1 MAYVLVVD
9 DDEDIAKAEATVLE
23 NMGHEVRLEF
33 SIDGAIESIKA
44 RKPDLMVLDVMFP
57 ENASAGFDLARRMK
71 DYLGE
76 GESVPILMVTAVNLA
91 FPFGFGAG
99 DIDEEWL
106 PITDFIEKPV
116 DLAYLCSK
124 VDALLAGG
132 KSETGDGG

>member
-9 DDEDIAKAEATVLE
+9 DDEDIAKAEAIVLE
-23 NMGHEVRLEF
+23 KAGHEVRVEL
-33 SIDGAIESIKA
+33 SIDGAVESIRA

-57 ENASAGFDLARRMK
+57 ENASAGFDLARKMK

-76 GESVPILMVTAVNLA
+76 GERVPILMVTAVNSA
-91 FPFGFGAG
+91 FPFGFGVD
-99 DIDEEWL
+99 DIDKEWL
-106 PITDFIEKPV
+106 PIADFIEKPV

-124 VDALLAGG
+124 VDDLLAGG